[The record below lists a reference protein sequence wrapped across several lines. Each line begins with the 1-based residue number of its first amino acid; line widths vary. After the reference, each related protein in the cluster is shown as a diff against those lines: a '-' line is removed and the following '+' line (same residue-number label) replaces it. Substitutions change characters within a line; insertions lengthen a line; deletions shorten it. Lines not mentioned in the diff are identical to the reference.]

1 MSLLNKKKEEEKPK
15 SRKYLIVRDRLHNLQ
30 KNLGHTND
38 YQNPKPNNEPTMG
51 VYFMSVSNLTKG
63 LAVGAL
69 SVLMTTGALAQE
81 MTLRFAG
88 VFPIDH
94 QGTKMMEQVAAD
106 VAAANVGLKIDV
118 FPANQLGSGEAL
130 FEDVARG
137 NIDLASAFIYADT
150 DPRLEFLSMPFLV
163 SGWDEMDSIMRN
175 MESEYNKVLQEI
187 TDEYSVHVIAQNPEG
202 FVGIVATK
210 EPSNWNTFEDKGM
223 NIRVW
228 SSSIVKSMVELIG
241 YKATTMAWGDIFPA
255 IQSGIVDGAICCTKT
270 ATYSIFAQSDVGTHF
285 IEINAIS
292 ELTTYYASQRTL
304 DKLNDEQRAAL
315 EAAMVKASNDFFAY
329 NRENDAVYADKLL
342 ESGYTILSLSDEE
355 QAAMANHIRENI
367 WPMMADSVG
376 QEIVDRML
384 ADKN

>member
-1 MSLLNKKKEEEKPK
+1 MNVTK
-15 SRKYLIVRDRLHNLQ
+15 
-30 KNLGHTND
+30 
-38 YQNPKPNNEPTMG
+38 
-51 VYFMSVSNLTKG
+51 LTKVMS
-63 LAVGAL
+63 AGAL
-69 SVLMTTGALAQE
+69 SALMSTAAIADE

-106 VAAANVGLKIDV
+106 VAAAGVGLTIET

-137 NIDLASAFIYADT
+137 NIDLAAAFIYADT

-163 SGWDEMDSIMRN
+163 GGWDDMNNIMRN
-175 MESEYNKVLQEI
+175 MDSEFNKILQEI
-187 TDEYSVHVIAQNPEG
+187 TDEYGVSVIAQNPEG
-202 FVGIVATK
+202 FVGIVATQ
-210 EPSNWNTFEDKGM
+210 EPANWNTFEDKGM

-228 SSSIVKSMVELIG
+228 SSNVVKSMVEELG
-241 YKATTMAWGDIFPA
+241 FQATTMAWGDIFPA

-285 IEINAIS
+285 VEYNSIS

-315 EAAMVKASNDFFAY
+315 TAAMTKASDDFFNY
-329 NRENDAVYADKLL
+329 NRENDAAFGQKLVDK
-342 ESGYTILSLSDEE
+342 GYTILSLSDED
-355 QAAMANHIRENI
+355 QAAMAAHIQEKI
-367 WPMMADSVG
+367 WPMMAESVG
-376 QEIVDRML
+376 QDIIDRLL
-384 ADKN
+384 ADKQ

>member
-1 MSLLNKKKEEEKPK
+1 MN
-15 SRKYLIVRDRLHNLQ
+15 
-30 KNLGHTND
+30 
-38 YQNPKPNNEPTMG
+38 
-51 VYFMSVSNLTKG
+51 FTKICKV

-69 SVLMTTGALAQE
+69 GMVLSTSAFAQE
-81 MTLRFAG
+81 MKLRFAG

-106 VAAANVGLKIDV
+106 VAAADVGLTIEV

-137 NIDLASAFIYADT
+137 NIDMASAFIYADT

-175 MESEYNKVLQEI
+175 MDSQYNQVLQEL
-187 TDEYSVHVIAQNPEG
+187 TDEYGVHVVAQNPEG

-210 EPSNWNTFEDKGM
+210 EPTNWNTFDDKGM

-228 SSSIVKSMVELIG
+228 SSAIVKSMVELLG

-285 IEINAIS
+285 VEVNAIS
-292 ELTTYYASQRTL
+292 ELTTYYVSQRSL
-304 DKLNDEQRAAL
+304 GKMSEEQRSAL
-315 EAAMVKASNDFFAY
+315 EAALVKASDDFFAY
-329 NRENDAVYADKLL
+329 NRENDAEFEAKL
-342 ESGYTILSLSDEE
+342 EEKGYTILKYTDEE
-355 QAAMANHIRENI
+355 QAAVAAKVREEI

>member
-1 MSLLNKKKEEEKPK
+1 MKFGS
-15 SRKYLIVRDRLHNLQ
+15 
-30 KNLGHTND
+30 
-38 YQNPKPNNEPTMG
+38 
-51 VYFMSVSNLTKG
+51 LTKG
-63 LAVGAL
+63 LTAGAL
-69 SVLMTTGALAQE
+69 SVLMSTAAFAE
-81 MTLRFAG
+81 DMTLRFAG

-106 VAAANVGLKIDV
+106 VAAANVGLTIDL

-137 NIDLASAFIYADT
+137 NLDLAAAFIYADT

-163 SGWDEMDSIMRN
+163 DGWDDMNNIMRN
-175 MESEYNKVLQEI
+175 MDSEYNKILQEI
-187 TDEYSVHVIAQNPEG
+187 TDEYGVSVIAQNPEG

-210 EPSNWNTFEDKGM
+210 EPTNWNTFDDKGM

-228 SSSIVKSMVELIG
+228 SSSVVKSMVETLG
-241 YKATTMAWGDIFPA
+241 YQATTMAWGDIFPA

-285 IEINAIS
+285 VEYNSIS

-315 EAAMVKASNDFFAY
+315 TAALTKASDDFFAY
-329 NRENDAVYADKLL
+329 NRENDAVFGEKLV

-355 QAAMANHIRENI
+355 QAAMAAHVQETI
-367 WPMMADSVG
+367 WPTMADSVG
-376 QEIVDRML
+376 QDIIDRLL
-384 ADKN
+384 AAKN